1 MLSGTAVYALRAVTH
16 LAGQPPGRPMRT
28 SELAAAVDVP
38 YNYLGKVLHQ
48 LVRTGILKS
57 FRGKRGGFQ
66 LAVPAEEV
74 TLHEIASLF
83 CQIERPRCL
92 LGRPE
97 CTEEDPCP
105 LHERWTAAGLEIEK
119 ILRETKVADLTRG

>member
-1 MLSGTAVYALRAVTH
+1 
-16 LAGQPPGRPMRT
+16 MRT
-28 SELAAAVDVP
+28 SELAGAVDVP

-48 LVRTGILKS
+48 LVRAGILKS

-66 LAVPAEEV
+66 LAVPADEV

-83 CQIERPRCL
+83 GQIERPHCL

-105 LHERWTAAGLEIEK
+105 LHARWTAASLEIDR
-119 ILRETKVADLTRG
+119 ILRETKVSDLTRG

>member
-1 MLSGTAVYALRAVTH
+1 
-16 LAGQPPGRPMRT
+16 MRT

-48 LVRTGILKS
+48 LARTGILKS